1 MDLWTGTPALRDM
14 GMSTF
19 LHCCPKPGETE
30 ASVEAFQLSGLVVD
44 SGQETDFDSDFE
56 EAGNS
61 GDCNKSLDSEGYLSF
76 SVPTGK

>member
-1 MDLWTGTPALRDM
+1 MPALRDT

-19 LHCCPKPGETE
+19 LHCCPKPAEAE
-30 ASVEAFQLSGLVVD
+30 ASVEAFQLSGPVVD

-76 SVPTGK
+76 SLPTGK